1 MIKERVD
8 AKKSVDFTVMEQVIN
23 LCHKS
28 TNELCKLWDKLYDKE
43 PAFKSR
49 QYLIS
54 KLVYRIQE
62 LAYGGLDVSTEKRML
77 ADAKEVEKCEK
88 ARKRYAPSI
97 GTQIIKEYRGQIHE
111 ILVVAEGFAYGGAVF
126 KSLPA
131 IATKITGTK
140 WNGLKFFNVGEG

>member
-1 MIKERVD
+1 MKQ
-8 AKKSVDFTVMEQVIN
+8 VMN
-23 LCHKS
+23 LLYKS
-28 TNELCKLWDKLYDKE
+28 TNELCKLWNKLYDKE

-54 KLVYRIQE
+54 KQAYRIQE
-62 LAYGGLDVSTEKRML
+62 FAYGGLDVSTEKQML
-77 ADAKEVEKCEK
+77 AGVKEVEKCEK
-88 ARKRYAPSI
+88 IRKKYAPSI
-97 GTQIIKEYRGQIHE
+97 GTQIIKQYRGQVHE

-126 KSLPA
+126 KSLSA